1 MDWFDELHLNAI
13 QGFERFQVIMG
24 GRYPPTF
31 NFFWL
36 FAWGHP
42 PINLGGIEQSITQ
55 WGDHLPLGTAPILEK
70 LGQDLRVAF
79 RSADDRKNRI
89 RGPVEMTGVFTILND
104 SSEEKQMEIVA
115 VNAPSI
121 LYSSVRD
128 FVAMLTAHGPN
139 GKLVLPSVSF
149 IDQKLLPQ
157 SKSVQPASKAEPAS
171 R

>member
-1 MDWFDELHLNAI
+1 
-13 QGFERFQVIMG
+13 
-24 GRYPPTF
+24 
-31 NFFWL
+31 
-36 FAWGHP
+36 
-42 PINLGGIEQSITQ
+42 
-55 WGDHLPLGTAPILEK
+55 
-70 LGQDLRVAF
+70 
-79 RSADDRKNRI
+79 
-89 RGPVEMTGVFTILND
+89 MTGVFTILSD